1 MGDQLVSLFF
11 NYRYFDMWVSY
22 TYIDSCVPNLG
33 QLYTHTVPYYIKY
46 LVTPPCDVI
55 VNNDDDEAYHP
66 FISFDK
72 KKQLFSNVF
81 SIRR

>member
-1 MGDQLVSLFF
+1 
-11 NYRYFDMWVSY
+11 MWVSY

-33 QLYTHTVPYYIKY
+33 HLYTHTVPYYIKY

-55 VNNDDDEAYHP
+55 VNNDDNEAYHP

-72 KKQLFSNVF
+72 KNSCSAMSFQFDVSTRQADHQF
-81 SIRR
+81 C